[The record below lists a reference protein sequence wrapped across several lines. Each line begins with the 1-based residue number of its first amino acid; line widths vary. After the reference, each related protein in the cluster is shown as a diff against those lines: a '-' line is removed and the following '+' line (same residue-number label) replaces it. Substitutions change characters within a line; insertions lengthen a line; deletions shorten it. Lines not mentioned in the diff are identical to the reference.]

1 MRALLIKQPMT
12 RTLTVDL
19 SEAVYQHL
27 QQIAVATQ
35 QPLEQVVR
43 QSIEGNL
50 PPALTGAS
58 PDVQKDLLALQ
69 TRSATELR
77 QLAESEI
84 APEQQARHLELLE
97 KNAANRISAT
107 EQAELLTLRTMADQL
122 MLRKAYALA
131 LLRWR
136 GYPLPD
142 FAALAP
148 N

>member
-1 MRALLIKQPMT
+1 MT
-12 RTLTVDL
+12 HTLTVNL
-19 SEAVYQHL
+19 SESVYQHL
-27 QQIAVATQ
+27 QQIAMATQ

-50 PPALTGAS
+50 PPAVNNTSLEM
-58 PDVQKDLLALQ
+58 QKDLLALQ
-69 TRSATELR
+69 TRSAAELR

-84 APEQQARHLELLE
+84 TPEQQARHLELLE
-97 KNAANRISAT
+97 KNAANQLSPV
-107 EQAELLTLRTMADQL
+107 EQAELVALRTAADQL
-122 MLRKAYALA
+122 MIRKAYALA

-142 FAALAP
+142 FASARP